1 MMDASSF
8 PATHRLAHIERLVD
22 AIDLPIGRWN
32 RDNRL
37 VFCNTP
43 YLHWA
48 GRSREEI
55 LGRTL
60 QELFG
65 DDAWERAQPA
75 FAQAFEGHT
84 VNYERRLAHHEQRWA
99 RIQVFPDAD
108 ALGRVESVF
117 TIAFDIHQDVLE
129 REALSAARKRLDHF
143 TENIPY
149 PLTYVDRNFVL
160 QFVNKAYIEA
170 TGQQPHEMLGRLI
183 SEVRGARRWAEHKAY
198 FERAI
203 EGKTVQYTRLVD
215 LATQGPRW
223 VRTSYVP
230 DFNDDGEVVGLYTV
244 TVDVHELT
252 LSQENLKRSVER
264 DPLTDVLSRR
274 TMMDRLESAMAS
286 TEQMPVALFFVDLD
300 GFKAVNDRLGH
311 RAGDAL
317 LVAVAQALQGAV
329 RAEDSVARF
338 GGDEFLVLA
347 ALRDQAGA
355 HALALHMLD
364 AVRAITTQPVSAS
377 IGYALAP
384 TDAQQALKLL
394 QLADEAM
401 YEAKRQGKDRVVR
414 AGASLSPEPSHSVN
428 RP

>member
-1 MMDASSF
+1 MNAPPSS
-8 PATHRLAHIERLVD
+8 TLQRLAHIERLVD
-22 AIDLPIGRWN
+22 AIDLPMARWD
-32 RDNRL
+32 RANRL

-43 YLHWA
+43 YLHWT
-48 GRSREEI
+48 
-55 LGRTL
+55 GRTRDELLGCTL
-60 QELFG
+60 QDLFG
-65 DDAWERAQPA
+65 AEAWQIAKPA
-75 FAQAFEGHT
+75 FEQAFEGRT
-84 VNYERRLAHHEQRWA
+84 VNYERRLTHNGQPGRWA
-99 RIQVFPDAD
+99 RIQVFPDTD
-108 ALGRVESVF
+108 AHGAVESVF
-117 TIAFDIHQDVLE
+117 TIAFDIHQDVME
-129 REALSAARKRLDHF
+129 REALAAARQRLTHF

-149 PLTYVDRNFVL
+149 PLTYVDRHFVL

-170 TGQQPHEMLGRLI
+170 TGQPPSQMVGLPIGD
-183 SEVRGARRWAEHKAY
+183 VRGAKRWEEHKTY
-198 FERAI
+198 FERAL
-203 EGKTVQYTRLVD
+203 EGKTVQYTRMVN

-230 DFNDDGEVVGLYTV
+230 DFDADGTVVGLYTV
-244 TVDVHELT
+244 TVDVHDLT

-274 TMMDRLESAMAS
+274 AMMDRLDAALANIKE
-286 TEQMPVALFFVDLD
+286 TPVALFFVDLD

-317 LVAVAQALQGAV
+317 LVGVAQALQSAV

-347 ALRDQAGA
+347 SLRDEAGA

-364 AVRAITTQPVSAS
+364 AVRSVTAQPVSAS

-384 TDAQQALKLL
+384 SDADQPLKLL

-401 YEAKRQGKDRVVR
+401 YEAKHRGKNCVVHG
-414 AGASLSPEPSHSVN
+414 GASLAPETVSSE
-428 RP
+428 

>member
-1 MMDASSF
+1 MMEAPPF

-32 RDNRL
+32 RQNRL

-43 YLHWA
+43 YLHWTH
-48 GRSREEI
+48 RRREELI
-55 LGRTL
+55 GRTL
-60 QELFG
+60 QEIYG
-65 DDAWERAQPA
+65 DEAWERAQPA
-75 FAQAFEGHT
+75 FEQAFLGKT
-84 VNYERRLAHHEQRWA
+84 VNYERRLAHQGMRWA
-99 RIQVFPDAD
+99 RIQVFPDTD
-108 ALGRVESVF
+108 ANGRVESVF

-129 REALSAARKRLDHF
+129 REALSAARQRLAHF

-170 TGQQPHEMLGRLI
+170 TGQQPHEMLGRSI
-183 SEVRGARRWAEHKAY
+183 GDVRGAQRWAEHKAY
-198 FERAI
+198 FERAL

-230 DFNDDGEVVGLYTV
+230 DFDPNGEVLGLYTV

-274 TMMDRLESAMAS
+274 TMMDRLESAMANA
-286 TEQMPVALFFVDLD
+286 EQAPVALFFVDLD
-300 GFKAVNDRLGH
+300 GFKAVNDQLGH

-317 LVAVAQALQGAV
+317 LIGVAQALQSAV

-347 ALRDQAGA
+347 SLRDPAGA
-355 HALALHMLD
+355 QALALHMLD
-364 AVRAITTQPVSAS
+364 AVRCVTGHPVSAS

-384 TDAQQALKLL
+384 SDAQQPLKLL

-401 YEAKRQGKDRVVR
+401 YEAKRQGKNRVMHG
-414 AGASLSPEPSHSVN
+414 GAIAMLGAAKA
-428 RP
+428 

>member
-1 MMDASSF
+1 
-8 PATHRLAHIERLVD
+8 
-22 AIDLPIGRWN
+22 
-32 RDNRL
+32 
-37 VFCNTP
+37 
-43 YLHWA
+43 
-48 GRSREEI
+48 
-55 LGRTL
+55 
-60 QELFG
+60 
-65 DDAWERAQPA
+65 
-75 FAQAFEGHT
+75 
-84 VNYERRLAHHEQRWA
+84 
-99 RIQVFPDAD
+99 
-108 ALGRVESVF
+108 
-117 TIAFDIHQDVLE
+117 
-129 REALSAARKRLDHF
+129 
-143 TENIPY
+143 
-149 PLTYVDRNFVL
+149 
-160 QFVNKAYIEA
+160 
-170 TGQQPHEMLGRLI
+170 
-183 SEVRGARRWAEHKAY
+183 
-198 FERAI
+198 
-203 EGKTVQYTRLVD
+203 VQYTRLVD

-230 DFNDDGEVVGLYTV
+230 DFNTDGEVVGLYTV

-264 DPLTDVLSRR
+264 DPLTDALSRR

-286 TEQMPVALFFVDLD
+286 PEQVAVALFFVDLD

-355 HALALHMLD
+355 HALALHMLE
-364 AVRAITTQPVSAS
+364 AVRGIAGPSVSAS

-384 TDAQQALKLL
+384 TDAQAPLKLL

-414 AGASLSPEPSHSVN
+414 CGADLAPASATS
-428 RP
+428 R

>member
-1 MMDASSF
+1 MNAPPSS
-8 PATHRLAHIERLVD
+8 TLQRLAHIERLVD
-22 AIDLPIGRWN
+22 AIDLPMARWD
-32 RDNRL
+32 RLARL
-37 VFCNTP
+37 VFCNMP
-43 YLHWA
+43 YLHWT
-48 GRSREEI
+48 GRTREQL
-55 LGRTL
+55 LGSTL

-65 DDAWERAQPA
+65 EEAWQIAQPA
-75 FAQAFEGHT
+75 FVQAFEGRT
-84 VNYERRLAHHEQRWA
+84 VNYERRLTHNGQSGRWA

-108 ALGRVESVF
+108 GHGEVESVF
-117 TIAFDIHQDVLE
+117 TIAFDIHQDVVE
-129 REALSAARKRLDHF
+129 REALAAARQRLTHF

-149 PLTYVDRNFVL
+149 PLTYVDRHFVL

-170 TGQQPHEMLGRLI
+170 TGQPPTHMLGKPI
-183 SEVRGARRWAEHKAY
+183 GDVRGAKRWEEHRAY
-198 FERAI
+198 FERAL
-203 EGKTVQYTRLVD
+203 EGKTVQYTRLVN

-230 DFNDDGEVVGLYTV
+230 DFDADGAVVGLYTV
-244 TVDVHELT
+244 TVDVHDLT

-274 TMMDRLESAMAS
+274 AMMDRLDAALANVKE
-286 TEQMPVALFFVDLD
+286 TPVALFFVDLD

-317 LVAVAQALQGAV
+317 LVGVAQALQSAV

-347 ALRDQAGA
+347 ALRDETGA

-364 AVRAITTQPVSAS
+364 AVRSVTAQPVSAS

-384 TDAQQALKLL
+384 SDADQPLKLL

-401 YEAKRQGKDRVVR
+401 YEAKHRGKNCVVHG
-414 AGASLSPEPSHSVN
+414 GASLAPQAISSE
-428 RP
+428 